1 MEKLTKCHDSGW
13 KIGAGAPAVP
23 GEDFFGCPE
32 KVSCCHQ
39 RYYFRFS
46 EPCSRIPSNCLGE
59 QPSTLTSVQAILLQP
74 RTQRSKHNPRLS
86 EYYSRKSYPTSRLT
100 SNIDHDTWRRRRIKS
115 KTLLRSLLRQL
126 QLLSDMRLLL
136 RKDWRLLHQLWSLLQ
151 ARRTVPGLLLLW
163 SDMRRKRLLQHSDP
177 GLLPF
182 DLGRVP
188 V

>member
-1 MEKLTKCHDSGW
+1 MKNRS
-13 KIGAGAPAVP
+13 GAGRA
-23 GEDFFGCPE
+23 GRRFFWLPRKSVLLSPKILFSIFGTL
-32 KVSCCHQ
+32 VSH
-39 RYYFRFS
+39 
-46 EPCSRIPSNCLGE
+46 PSNYMGE
-59 QPSTLTSVQAILLQP
+59 HPSTLTSVQSILLQP
-74 RTQRSKHNPRLS
+74 RTQLKQRSKHNPRRS

-136 RKDWRLLHQLWSLLQ
+136 RKDWHLLHQLWSLLQ

-163 SDMRRKRLLQHSDP
+163 PDMRRQRLLQRADP
-177 GLLPF
+177 GLLPTN
-182 DLGRVP
+182 LGRVS